1 MQRTWG
7 TWYTSHHPTSKRQN
21 LEVGWVQKA
30 PLASSVP
37 SLNTPGSPAIRL
49 SCMARGCLCCPE
61 AVRVGRLRL
70 RQGAHLLGRD
80 GFQNHLREA
89 CHFTQSQLQASSN
102 TFWDAYSY
110 PEKRHRGNSKD
121 EIRETIYHQK
131 YKDRHLSTK
140 AHGHR

>member
-7 TWYTSHHPTSKRQN
+7 TWYTSHHPTSERQN
-21 LEVGWVQKA
+21 SEVGWVQKA
-30 PLASSVP
+30 PLTSSVP
-37 SLNTPGSPAIRL
+37 SLTTPGSPVIGL

-61 AVRVGRLRL
+61 AVRVGGLRQ
-70 RQGAHLLGRD
+70 RQGAHLAWEGRIPD
-80 GFQNHLREA
+80 HLREA
-89 CHFTQSQLQASSN
+89 CHLTQPQLPASGN

-110 PEKRHRGNSKD
+110 PEKRQRGNSKD